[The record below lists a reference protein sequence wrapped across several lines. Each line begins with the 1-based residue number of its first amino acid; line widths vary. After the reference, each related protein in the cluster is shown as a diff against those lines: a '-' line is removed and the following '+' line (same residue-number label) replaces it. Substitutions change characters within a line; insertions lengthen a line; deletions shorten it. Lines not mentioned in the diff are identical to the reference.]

1 MNARRHLDAIDRALT
16 PTETVLAVIDEARTY
31 PDMASYVRAWL
42 EGDREGTLLD
52 LVLGRAA
59 FAARSKH
66 RGRSGIRAAVRI
78 AVRDTALLFHFALLL
93 NDETERLAHEAAL
106 RSFAMQYLLRD
117 ILDDLPEGISADE
130 ADVADETDEA
140 DEADERESLR
150 RWEQWRDD
158 VDAQVF
164 AVRCHDAALRSL
176 ERGYFL
182 GRSVLL
188 DGPAEAWAATKA
200 QYDAIHASAKYP
212 PAPLLPLSR
221 RPRRRKQWDLVEG
234 GRLRAL
240 ELWRD
245 ARKAAFSTMGENSK
259 VRAMEEEQLRAR

>member
-1 MNARRHLDAIDRALT
+1 VNARRHLDAVDRALT

-31 PDMASYVRAWL
+31 PDMATYVRAWL

-52 LVLGRAA
+52 LVIERAA
-59 FAARSKH
+59 SAARSRH
-66 RGRSGIRAAVRI
+66 RGRTGIRAAVRV
-78 AVRDTALLFHFALLL
+78 AVRDTALLFHLALLL
-93 NDETERLAHEAAL
+93 NDETERLAQEAAL
-106 RSFAMQYLLRD
+106 RSFAMQYLLRAM
-117 ILDDLPEGISADE
+117 LDDLPEGISP
-130 ADVADETDEA
+130 DEA
-140 DEADERESLR
+140 DEADEALERDPLR

-176 ERGYFL
+176 ERGHFL

-200 QYDAIHASAKYP
+200 QYDAIHAFAKYP
-212 PAPLLPLSR
+212 PAPLRPLSR

-245 ARKAAFSTMGENSK
+245 ARKAAFSTMGETSQ
-259 VRAMEEEQLRAR
+259 VRALAEEQLRAR